1 MKNPDFLC
9 KNPDFLLKNPDF
21 IIKNSKSIQRHGHL
35 QRRQALRRCDFRLIY
50 SVLVIVLVIVLG
62 LFHVQVQ
69 SVHEAGKDG
78 GAKIVCVHLF
88 KDNVADP
95 LNRTCQMLSALYIHA
110 GD

>member
-1 MKNPDFLC
+1 M
-9 KNPDFLLKNPDF
+9 
-21 IIKNSKSIQRHGHL
+21 
-35 QRRQALRRCDFRLIY
+35 
-50 SVLVIVLVIVLG
+50 VIVLG